1 MYYPL
6 HPFFVHFPIG
16 FLVAALILQ
25 TVHLI
30 RPNWICRIVG
40 LWLTGLSSI
49 SLLIASITGQSEYV
63 KAIAKD
69 NSMEVVNMLE
79 NHRLFGNIITWV
91 TVIFFIFWLYLYFK
105 KMDDKR
111 IDRVAQIIL
120 IAIVLAIFY
129 TASIGG
135 NLVWEHGVGV
145 K

>member
-1 MYYPL
+1 
-6 HPFFVHFPIG
+6 
-16 FLVAALILQ
+16 
-25 TVHLI
+25 
-30 RPNWICRIVG
+30 
-40 LWLTGLSSI
+40 
-49 SLLIASITGQSEYV
+49 
-63 KAIAKD
+63 
-69 NSMEVVNMLE
+69 MEVVNMLE

-120 IAIVLAIFY
+120 IAIVVAIFY